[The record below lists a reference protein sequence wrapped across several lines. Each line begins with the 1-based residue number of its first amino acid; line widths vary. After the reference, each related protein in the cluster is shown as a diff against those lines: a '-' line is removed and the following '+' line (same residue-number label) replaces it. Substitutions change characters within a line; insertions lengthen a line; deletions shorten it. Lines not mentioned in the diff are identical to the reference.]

1 MKEQPTYFAVLTA
14 DVRYS
19 KVLKPMEK
27 LIYAEITALTNMNG
41 QCWATNRYFCELYDV
56 SKETVSR
63 WITNLEKQGFITRK
77 IQYKEGTKQI
87 EKRFISLTDLGA
99 KLMNQDISGV
109 LTSSHPIDENVNTP
123 HDEMIKTPIDE
134 NVKGNNTSFNN
145 SLSIE
150 NFLPNETSL
159 LSIKDKWGNISNK
172 ALERSVDEF
181 KDMATNRGNPFKDLQ
196 SGYRNYVRK
205 GYLKTLDKIKNKTH
219 GAIRKQVNGKVLQ
232 MKNKPNLKKL
242 ARKQI
247 EEQAHGR

>member
-27 LIYAEITALTNMNG
+27 LMYAEITALTNMNG
-41 QCWATNRYFCELYDV
+41 QCWATNRYFAELYGV
-56 SKETVSR
+56 SKVTVSN
-63 WITNLEKQGFITRK
+63 WIANLVKQGFITRK

-87 EKRFISLTDLGA
+87 EQRFINLTDQGA

-109 LTSSHPIDENVNTP
+109 LISSHPINEKVNRGSNEK
-123 HDEMIKTPIDE
+123 DKRGINKKAKD
-134 NVKGNNTSFNN
+134 NNTSFNN

-150 NFLPNETSL
+150 NFYPNETSL
-159 LSIKDKWGNISNK
+159 LALKDKWGNISNK
-172 ALERSVDEF
+172 DLERSVDEF
-181 KDMATNRGNPFKDLQ
+181 KDMATNRGSPFKDLQ

-205 GYLKTLDKIKNKTH
+205 GYLKTLDKNKNKTH
-219 GAIRKQVNGKVLQ
+219 AQMRGKVLQ
-232 MKNKPNLKKL
+232 MQNKPNLAQL

>member
-1 MKEQPTYFAVLTA
+1 MKEQPSYYAVLTPE
-14 DVRYS
+14 VRYS

-27 LIYAEITALTNMNG
+27 LMYAEITALTNMNG
-41 QCWATNRYFCELYDV
+41 QCWATNRYFAELYGVDKV
-56 SKETVSR
+56 TVSN
-63 WITNLEKQGFITRK
+63 WIANLVKQGFITRK

-109 LTSSHPIDENVNTP
+109 LISSHPINEKVNRGSNEK
-123 HDEMIKTPIDE
+123 DKRGINKKAKD
-134 NVKGNNTSFNN
+134 NNTSFNN

-159 LSIKDKWGNISNK
+159 IAVKKKYGSVLQSNVID
-172 ALERSVDEF
+172 AIQEF
-181 KDMATNRGNPFKDLQ
+181 RDAATNKEGKPYKDLQ
-196 SGYRNYVRK
+196 SAFRNYVRK
-205 GYLKTLDKIKNKTH
+205 DYLASFKIKNKTH
-219 GAIRKQVNGKVLQ
+219 GAIRKQVNGKVIQ

-247 EEQAHGR
+247 EEQSHGR

>member
-41 QCWATNRYFCELYDV
+41 QCWATNRYFAELYGVD
-56 SKETVSR
+56 KATVGR
-63 WITNLEKQGFITRK
+63 WIASLAKQGFITKRIK
-77 IQYKEGTKQI
+77 YKEGTKHI
-87 EKRFISLTDLGA
+87 ETRFISLTDQGA

-109 LTSSHPIDENVNTP
+109 LISSHPIDENINTP

-134 NVKGNNTSFNN
+134 NVKDNNTSFNN

-159 LSIKDKWGNISNK
+159 IAVKKKYGSVLQSNVID
-172 ALERSVDEF
+172 AIQEF
-181 KDMATNRGNPFKDLQ
+181 RDAATNKEGKPYKDLQ
-196 SGYRNYVRK
+196 SAFRNYVRK
-205 GYLKTLDKIKNKTH
+205 DYLASFKIKNKTH
-219 GAIRKQVNGKVLQ
+219 GAIRKQVNDKVLQ

-247 EEQAHGR
+247 EEQSHGR

>member
-41 QCWATNRYFCELYDV
+41 QCWATNRYFAELYGVD
-56 SKETVSR
+56 KATVGR
-63 WITNLEKQGFITRK
+63 WIASLAKQGFITKRIK
-77 IQYKEGTKQI
+77 YKEGTKHI
-87 EKRFISLTDLGA
+87 ETRFISLTDQGA

-109 LTSSHPIDENVNTP
+109 LISSHPMDKKVHTPMDEKDHTP
-123 HDEMIKTPIDE
+123 MDKKVQD
-134 NVKGNNTSFNN
+134 NNTSFNN

-150 NFLPNETSL
+150 NFYPNETSL
-159 LSIKDKWGNISNK
+159 LALKDKWGNISNK
-172 ALERSVDEF
+172 DLERSVEEF
-181 KDMATNRGNPFKDLQ
+181 KDMATNRGYPFKDLQ

-219 GAIRKQVNGKVLQ
+219 AQMRGKVLQ
-232 MKNKPNLKKL
+232 IQNKPNLAQL

-247 EEQAHGR
+247 KEQAHGR